1 MKRFLIADDHAI
13 VRKGIRQIL
22 IEEFPFAEIEDVAD
36 AEELINK
43 SMSGDWDVIIS
54 DISMPGRSGLDALIQ
69 IKQMHPDIPVLILS
83 MHPEEQYAIR
93 VLKAG
98 ASGYLSKD
106 LAQSEL
112 ITAVRSVFAG
122 KRYISP
128 TLAEHLASH
137 LYNDKSKQHPHE
149 SLSNREFEV
158 LKHLAIGVSIS
169 EIASN
174 LLLSVTTVSTYRS
187 RVLNKMNMKNNADL
201 TLYCITQKL
210 I

>member
-1 MKRFLIADDHAI
+1 MKKFLIADDHAI
-13 VRKGIRQIL
+13 VRKGIKQIL
-22 IEEFPFAEIEDVAD
+22 IEEFPFAEVEEVAD
-36 AEELINK
+36 AEELIKK

-54 DISMPGRSGLDALIQ
+54 DLSMPGRSGLDALIQ
-69 IKQMHPDIPVLILS
+69 IKQLHPDIPVLILS

-98 ASGYLSKD
+98 ASGYLSKE

-112 ITAVRSVFAG
+112 INAVKNIFSG
-122 KRYISP
+122 KRYISSS
-128 TLAEHLASH
+128 LAEHLAGQ
-137 LYNDKSKQHPHE
+137 LDKDKSEQLPHE
-149 SLSNREFEV
+149 GLSVREFEV
-158 LKHLAIGVSIS
+158 LKHLAVGVSVS

-174 LLLSVTTVSTYRS
+174 LTLSITTVSTYRS
-187 RVLNKMNMKNNADL
+187 RILNKMNMKTNADL

>member
-13 VRKGIRQIL
+13 VRKGMKQIL
-22 IEEFPFAEIEDVAD
+22 IEEFPFAEVVEVAD

-54 DISMPGRSGLDALIQ
+54 DLSMPGRSGLDALVQ
-69 IKQMHPDIPVLILS
+69 IKQIHPDIPVLIIS

-106 LAQSEL
+106 LAQNEL
-112 ITAVRSVFAG
+112 ITAVNNIFAG
-122 KRYISP
+122 KRYISS

-137 LYNDKSKQHPHE
+137 LDKDKSSRLPHE
-149 SLSNREFEV
+149 ALSDREFEV
-158 LKHLAIGVSIS
+158 LKHLAIGVSVS
-169 EIASN
+169 EIATN
-174 LLLSVTTVSTYRS
+174 LSLSITTVSTYRS
-187 RVLNKMNMKNNADL
+187 RVLNKMNMKTNADL
-201 TLYCITQKL
+201 TLYCILQKL